1 MSSSELS
8 SDVKTEIGTALWALA
23 VAFVFVLAVG
33 ALIVLASPIRHDVL
47 RWAVGLIRPAIAD
60 PSVSTL
66 ASGAQGAVG
75 YLGVLLFQS
84 ISVIFA
90 FMLVEIWMVG
100 QPASWRN
107 TARSLLFRSVQMLCQ
122 AAIAFAVATF
132 IGKAFFEPLIHI
144 APYDGHPVAFLL
156 TTAAVTLVAMVVHDF
171 ATYWAHRF
179 EHRVKPLWRFHS
191 VHHSITDLDAANS
204 YAHPMDQIVSIVCVG
219 VLGSIVNFTYEN
231 FLILAAIKTIHEI
244 FVHSRAPIHLG
255 PLRRWIADNRFHH
268 FHHSIY
274 YKHYNKNFA
283 EYFTLW
289 DRVFDTCY
297 IPADNEM
304 VETGIRGTKQ
314 ARNLWEYL
322 TGSLE
327 RTGEDLIDPDEMA
340 DSRARQAQAS

>member
-1 MSSSELS
+1 MTSSKE
-8 SDVKTEIGTALWALA
+8 VAAEVRAGIWAVGA
-23 VAFVFVLAVG
+23 AFLFVLAVG
-33 ALIVLASPIRHDVL
+33 VLVGLGSPIRHDVL
-47 RWAVGLIRPAIAD
+47 AWSVGLIRPAISD
-60 PSVSTL
+60 PSI
-66 ASGAQGAVG
+66 ASLTGAAAGAVG
-75 YLGVLLFQS
+75 YASVILFQPL
-84 ISVIFA
+84 SVIFA
-90 FMLVEIWMVG
+90 FMLVEIWMIG

-107 TARSLLFRSVQMLCQ
+107 TVRSLFYRTVQMLFQ
-122 AAIAFAVATF
+122 AAIAYFAAQF
-132 IGKAFFEPLIHI
+132 IGKAFFQPLIHI

-156 TTAAVTLVAMVVHDF
+156 TTAGITVVAMIIHDF

-204 YAHPMDQIVSIVCVG
+204 YAHPMDQIVSIVCVAM
-219 VLGSIVNFTYEN
+219 LGSIVNFTYEN
-231 FLILAAIKTIHEI
+231 FLIIAAVKTIHEI

-289 DRVFDTCY
+289 DKVFGTCY
-297 IPADNEM
+297 IPADREM
-304 VETGIRGTKQ
+304 VQTGILGTKQ
-314 ARNLWEYL
+314 PRNLWEYL

-327 RTGEDLIDPDEMA
+327 RNGEDLVDPQEIE
-340 DSRARQAQAS
+340 ARDAEAKAVQPV